1 MKLRDLLI
9 VASVKN
15 RKIKLLKEQILVF
28 IIADIRITIL
38 VL

>member
-15 RKIKLLKEQILVF
+15 RELKLLKEQILVF
-28 IIADIRITIL
+28 TIAYIRITIL

>member
-15 RKIKLLKEQILVF
+15 REIKLLKEQILVF
-28 IIADIRITIL
+28 KIADIRITIL

>member
-15 RKIKLLKEQILVF
+15 REIKLLKEQILVF
-28 IIADIRITIL
+28 TIADIRITIL